1 MKYLSIMMTAIL
13 LTACNSTTDPFGSN
27 PGLAS
32 DWLIDEDFIR
42 QGCFS
47 GLDCIP
53 SLDNPKF
60 SAINGPNLEFLD
72 DDDLVIGIWDGTN
85 YVAYPHPIL
94 DWHEVANHNSYAV
107 SYCPL
112 TGSALHFSTDGEFGV
127 SGLLYNSNLIMY
139 DRSTNSYWPQ
149 MFLGSASGDRQ
160 GETLALKPLLETTWG
175 NWKKLFPASIV
186 ANSNTGYNRN
196 YRLYPYGSYKT
207 CNSNSCADYLYF
219 PMNGI
224 DDRLPAKT
232 RVLAIIAGNEADAYP
247 IQRIPVPT
255 VFKGNVGN
263 RQYITIISGPDNIAI
278 AFWTDRSF
286 NIHTWDI
293 ETGTILLKDT
303 ESGSIWNILGRAIDG
318 KAAGSKLTAAEAY
331 IAYWFSVAAFN
342 STVELRQ

>member
-1 MKYLSIMMTAIL
+1 
-13 LTACNSTTDPFGSN
+13 
-27 PGLAS
+27 
-32 DWLIDEDFIR
+32 
-42 QGCFS
+42 
-47 GLDCIP
+47 
-53 SLDNPKF
+53 
-60 SAINGPNLEFLD
+60 
-72 DDDLVIGIWDGTN
+72 V
-85 YVAYPHPIL
+85 
-94 DWHEVANHNSYAV
+94 
-107 SYCPL
+107 
-112 TGSALHFSTDGEFGV
+112 
-127 SGLLYNSNLIMY
+127 
-139 DRSTNSYWPQ
+139 
-149 MFLGSASGDRQ
+149 
-160 GETLALKPLLETTWG
+160 
-175 NWKKLFPASIV
+175 
-186 ANSNTGYNRN
+186 
-196 YRLYPYGSYKT
+196 
-207 CNSNSCADYLYF
+207 
-219 PMNGI
+219 NGI